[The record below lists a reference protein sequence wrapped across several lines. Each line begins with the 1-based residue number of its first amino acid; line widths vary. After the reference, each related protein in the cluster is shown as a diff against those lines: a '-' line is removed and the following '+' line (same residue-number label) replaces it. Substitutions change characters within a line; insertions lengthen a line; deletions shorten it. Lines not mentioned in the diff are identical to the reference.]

1 MHLSLVPTP
10 SLSEAVKARLALYK
24 ARRKAFVAALPFF
37 PPAFPNAEAMRSRMA
52 RTVDNDVV
60 EAGAS
65 MLTYPEPVARLRDEL
80 LFWVGFYKEVAQ
92 EEADEVVA
100 RWNTNCLTAWGKALD
115 LLDQGE
121 PAEAFGMV
129 AVMEKHPDLYGPV
142 PDPLNLT
149 GPRWLDLPPAFLPP
163 GHLFSDEQPDTGGV

>member
-1 MHLSLVPTP
+1 MPT
-10 SLSEAVKARLALYK
+10 LSEPPDAVKARLSLYK
-24 ARRKAFVAALPFF
+24 ARRKAFVAALPF

-52 RTVDNDVV
+52 RTVDNEVAV
-60 EAGAS
+60 AGATMS
-65 MLTYPEPVARLRDEL
+65 AHPEPVARLRDEL
-80 LFWVGFYKEVAQ
+80 LFWVDFYERDSRGGVADTT
-92 EEADEVVA
+92 EA
-100 RWNTNCLTAWGKALD
+100 RWNTRSLAAWRKALD

-149 GPRWLDLPPAFLPP
+149 GPRWLDLPPALLPP
-163 GHLFSDEQPDTGGV
+163 GHLFSDEQPDTEGE